1 MYLQRS
7 ISPPTLGMEGMP
19 PVGPVSMS
27 TASNGPVILAVTGAF
42 TGLAG
47 LVVLL
52 RIYVR
57 AVMLKTFGP
66 DDWIMM
72 VAM

>member
-1 MYLQRS
+1 MYLQRGT
-7 ISPPTLGMEGMP
+7 SPPTLGMEGMTP
-19 PVGPVSMS
+19 IGRVSPS
-27 TASNGPVILAVTGAF
+27 TANNGPVILAVTGAF
-42 TGLAG
+42 TGLAA
-47 LVVLL
+47 LVVIL

-57 AVMLKTFGP
+57 AVMLKSVGP